1 MVHEKVKKYIETWEA
16 RCYYDG
22 LPDESPIE
30 IKDKVPSYKRIA
42 MAILNN
48 DLHLSSLGYSL
59 PYSQYYGILKKMEI
73 EQRPNYVKQ
82 LTLF

>member
-1 MVHEKVKKYIETWEA
+1 
-16 RCYYDG
+16 
-22 LPDESPIE
+22 
-30 IKDKVPSYKRIA
+30 